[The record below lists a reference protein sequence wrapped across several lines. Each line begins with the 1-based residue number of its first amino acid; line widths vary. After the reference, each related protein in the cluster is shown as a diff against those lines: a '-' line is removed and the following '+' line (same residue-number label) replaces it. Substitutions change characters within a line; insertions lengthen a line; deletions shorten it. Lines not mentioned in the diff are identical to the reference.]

1 MNISGKSCIVTGA
14 ANGVGLAI
22 AQQFAGAGAK
32 VMMADQDEDALGEAA
47 DRIQTDGFDAAAFAG
62 NLRERLTI
70 ANLISATLDAY
81 DRIDVLVNAERK
93 VLYAE
98 PLEMSPDDLGE
109 LFDQNVGANLRLSQ
123 AVVRRFLKQ
132 AEEPGTVGPA
142 GAIVNVSSI
151 ASHRT
156 QPALTAYSVS
166 TAALDQLTRAMAVA
180 FAGNG
185 IRVNAIAIGSVMS
198 ASLRGAMSEDETL
211 RARIVGATPAGRIG
225 DAEEAA
231 EVVQFLASDAAS
243 FVTGQIVNVDGAR
256 SLLDP
261 AGLAAL

>member
-1 MNISGKSCIVTGA
+1 MNISGKTCIITGA

-22 AQQFAGAGAK
+22 AQRFAESGAS
-32 VMMADQDEDALGEAA
+32 VMMADIEEDHLTMEAERLQA
-47 DRIQTDGFDAAAFAG
+47 DGYAAAAFAG
-62 NLRERLTI
+62 DLRERLSI

-81 DRIDVLVNAERK
+81 DRIDVLVNASRK

-98 PLEMSPDDLGE
+98 PLDMSPDDLGD

-132 AEEPGTVGPA
+132 AEEPGATGPT

-151 ASHRT
+151 ASNRT
-156 QPALTAYSVS
+156 QPALMGYSVS

-180 FAGNG
+180 LAEDG

-198 ASLRGAMSEDETL
+198 ASLRDAMAEDDTL
-211 RARIVGATPAGRIG
+211 RDRIVSATPINRIG
-225 DAEEAA
+225 DATEAA
-231 EVVQFLASDAAS
+231 EVVQFLASEAAS